1 MKSGARK
8 IVGRVKIDKNLMF
21 EKYMKWDEVKGGPSW
36 KLVWKVKISK
46 DWCLKSM
53 WNKSNLLNY
62 KLRILGTK

>member
-1 MKSGARK
+1 MKSGAWK
-8 IVGRVKIDKNLMF
+8 IVGKVQIDENLKR
-21 EKYMKWDEVKGGPSW
+21 EKYMKWDEVKSEPSW
-36 KLVWKVKISK
+36 KLVGKVKISK